1 MLFFTSATRAQFSR
15 LDDLASQ
22 LAKKLKP
29 VKPQLVA
36 VADFRAP
43 YGSDMPQEHYFAWLL
58 SDDLRI
64 LVITSSEAQ
73 LVLTSR
79 LGALLADRFS
89 EPLNNFSRGLT
100 VVDRQFLKDYLRKE

>member
-1 MLFFTSATRAQFSR
+1 MKRAQPACVRVCSFLLVMLFFTSATRAQFSR

-73 LVLTSR
+73 LVLR
-79 LGALLADRFS
+79 RALAHCS
-89 EPLNNFSRGLT
+89 LT
-100 VVDRQFLKDYLRKE
+100 AFPNL